1 MGFEPSPYQQA
12 IYNEVATTDHNI
24 NVNAVAGSGKTTTL
38 LGCLERIP
46 RGKSIIFMAFNNSI
60 VKELQARNRRPNV
73 DIMTLHSYG
82 WRLLLRRYGN
92 AAKMN
97 PNKSIA
103 KLEVVLKRHSHDEAV
118 QELLMRRKKGY
129 LIYLI
134 PKIVD
139 LMRTALCR
147 PEIGEIEALCEYHD
161 IDCGLLEK
169 QLALETFAVAA
180 ADVSQFDFTDM
191 LYVPVTD
198 PSVRFRKYE
207 VIMVDESQDMSL
219 LQHELIKRALDR
231 RSRLITVGD
240 PRQAIYGFAGA
251 DANSYARLAEL
262 NGTSVE
268 MPLSV
273 CYRCGRRIVEEAEK
287 IVPYI
292 RPYERAHEGEVI
304 LGSLNDIE
312 DGDWIICR
320 NLRPLI
326 EVYLWLLKN
335 KIKSQVRGKDIGR
348 SLVDLIDKTGART
361 VDQLDALLMKEA
373 DKLAQKLRNKGWNN
387 PDASPKMDELFEK
400 IEVIRALAV
409 EASTIAE
416 LRDTIEGIFT
426 DELKGILLMTIHKSK
441 GLEND
446 NVFFLAPE
454 LIPSRFATQPWQ
466 LEQELNLKY
475 VAITRAKN
483 SLIYVPLNQKD
494 YDLCKPFSG
503 RYSVQGSRRRTQ

>member
-1 MGFEPSPYQQA
+1 MAFEPSIYQQA

-24 NVNAVAGSGKTTTL
+24 NVNAVAGSGKTTVL

-60 VKELQARNRRPNV
+60 VKELQARNTRPNV

-92 AAKMN
+92 TAKMN
-97 PNKSIA
+97 PNKSIT
-103 KLEVVLKRHSHDEAV
+103 KLKVVLKRHSNDEEV
-118 QELLMRRKKGY
+118 QELLLRRKKGY

-147 PEIGEIEALCEYHD
+147 PEIGEIESLCDYHD

-169 QLALETFAVAA
+169 QLALETFLLSVK
-180 ADVSQFDFTDM
+180 DCTQFDFTDM
-191 LYVPVTD
+191 LYIPVTD
-198 PSVRFRKYE
+198 PTLRFRKYE
-207 VIMVDESQDMSL
+207 VVLVDESQDMSL
-219 LQHELIKRALDR
+219 LQHELIKRVLDC

-262 NGTSVE
+262 NGSSVE

-292 RPYERAHEGEVI
+292 RPYERAHEGEVV

-320 NLRPLI
+320 NLRPLV

-335 KIKSQVRGKDIGR
+335 KIKSRVRGKDIGH
-348 SLVDLIDKTGART
+348 SLIDLINKTGART
-361 VDQLDALLMKEA
+361 IDQLEKLLWKEA
-373 DKLAQKLRNKGWNN
+373 DKLEQKLRTKGWKN
-387 PDASPKMDELFEK
+387 PSASPKMDELYEK

-409 EASTIAE
+409 EADTVME
-416 LRDTIEGIFT
+416 LRETIEGIFT
-426 DELKGILLMTIHKSK
+426 DDLEGILLMTIHKSK

-454 LIPSRFATQPWQ
+454 LIPSRWATQPWQ
-466 LEQELNLKY
+466 QEQELNLKY

-483 SLIYVPLNQKD
+483 SLIYVPLNQSTHD
-494 YDLCKPFSG
+494 ISQPFRG
-503 RYSVQGSRRRTQ
+503 RYPVQGLRRRTQ

>member
-1 MGFEPSPYQQA
+1 
-12 IYNEVATTDHNI
+12 
-24 NVNAVAGSGKTTTL
+24 
-38 LGCLERIP
+38 
-46 RGKSIIFMAFNNSI
+46 
-60 VKELQARNRRPNV
+60 
-73 DIMTLHSYG
+73 
-82 WRLLLRRYGN
+82 
-92 AAKMN
+92 
-97 PNKSIA
+97 
-103 KLEVVLKRHSHDEAV
+103 
-118 QELLMRRKKGY
+118 
-129 LIYLI
+129 
-134 PKIVD
+134 
-139 LMRTALCR
+139 
-147 PEIGEIEALCEYHD
+147 
-161 IDCGLLEK
+161 
-169 QLALETFAVAA
+169 
-180 ADVSQFDFTDM
+180 
-191 LYVPVTD
+191 
-198 PSVRFRKYE
+198 
-207 VIMVDESQDMSL
+207 
-219 LQHELIKRALDR
+219 
-231 RSRLITVGD
+231 
-240 PRQAIYGFAGA
+240 
-251 DANSYARLAEL
+251 
-262 NGTSVE
+262 

-292 RPYERAHEGEVI
+292 RPYERAHEGEVA

-494 YDLCKPFSG
+494 YDLHKPFSG